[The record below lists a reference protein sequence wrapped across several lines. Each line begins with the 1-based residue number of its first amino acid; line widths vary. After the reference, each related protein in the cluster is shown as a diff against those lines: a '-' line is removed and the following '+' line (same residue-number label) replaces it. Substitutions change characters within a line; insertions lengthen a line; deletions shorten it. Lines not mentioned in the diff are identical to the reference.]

1 MVILISLF
9 VCIFSERRKKEKA
22 PGGWNPRNAG
32 IHPTPSL
39 VLAGTIGH
47 I

>member
-1 MVILISLF
+1 MRT
-9 VCIFSERRKKEKA
+9 EQEEKRGLVLKHQG
-22 PGGWNPRNAG
+22 PG